1 MSAKDIFDD
10 LQNLMV
16 RPPEAE
22 MEKREVQQSFPQIP
36 EMRSNCETYAVVP
49 LRLATLFGKELSSA
63 QWAIFVH
70 LFYHQQVLNKG
81 HPISVTAKT
90 TGCARHRSRC
100 ETIRRLERLG
110 LIEVEWNTG
119 KTAQVIVFTLSAR
132 LKKRRSK

>member
-22 MEKREVQQSFPQIP
+22 TEKREVQRSFPRMR
-36 EMRSNCETYAVVP
+36 EMWSNCEPYAAVP

-119 KTAQVIVFTLSAR
+119 KTAQVIVFKLSAR